1 MAGLAALTHGVKVW
15 CWAIE
20 PIALKGFPGHQSHKR
35 PAQGQRAGLPPCRMG
50 RLDFQ
55 SSDRFNKETGLKTQG
70 TSRRTFVQGSV
81 AAAATVAFPALAQ
94 APAFPA
100 KPIKLICPWPAG
112 GSSDAVMRAL
122 AESAGKALGGQM
134 IIENKP
140 GASGMLGPNELVR
153 AAPDGYT
160 LSQVTIGVARLPH
173 MQKMQFDPLKDFT
186 YIACLTGYTFG
197 IVVKADSP
205 IKTIKDLVDFAKA
218 NPGKFTYGSTGNGT
232 TPHLAFAEFASKAKI
247 DVTHVPFKG
256 STDGLQAVLG
266 GHVMSHSDAT
276 GWAPQV
282 EAGTMRLLATYGS
295 KRTKRW
301 PNVPTLNE
309 LGYDTVSDSP
319 FGIGAPKGMDPA
331 VVKKLHDAFKSTLQD
346 PAVLAS
352 FDKYDQSVIYMG
364 TEEYTKFIRDTFQSE
379 KMVIERLGL
388 AMKT

>member
-1 MAGLAALTHGVKVW
+1 MKPLN
-15 CWAIE
+15 
-20 PIALKGFPGHQSHKR
+20 P
-35 PAQGQRAGLPPCRMG
+35 
-50 RLDFQ
+50 
-55 SSDRFNKETGLKTQG
+55 DRR
-70 TSRRTFVQGSV
+70 SFVQ
-81 AAAATVAFPALAQ
+81 ATALAAATTAFPALAQ
-94 APAFPA
+94 AQAFPA

-122 AESAGKALGGQM
+122 AESAGKALGGQV

-153 AAPDGYT
+153 AQPDGYT

-205 IKTIKDLVDFAKA
+205 IKSIKDLVDFAKA

-232 TPHLAFAEFASKAKI
+232 TPHLAFAEFANKAKI
-247 DVTHVPFKG
+247 DLTHVPFKG
-256 STDGLQAVLG
+256 SADGLQALLG

-276 GWAPQV
+276 GWGPQV
-282 EAGTMRLLATYGS
+282 EAGTLRLLATYGS

-319 FGIGAPKGMDPA
+319 FGIGGPKGMDPA
-331 VVKKLHDAFKSTLQD
+331 VVKKLHDAFKKTLED

-364 TEEYTKFIRDTFQSE
+364 TEEYTQFIRNTYQSE
-379 KMVIERLGL
+379 KAVIERLGL
-388 AMKT
+388 AMKS